1 MAKKQSKKKRKIDPK
16 SYVQILNSIELRGI
30 HLESC
35 SVKHNREHL
44 IKQKQKGLTVSVRD
58 KVSYEQRD
66 KELRVLHKY
75 YLTVKKP
82 EMAKDFAIKM
92 SASFRLTYLTD
103 SPIHEDFFDVFK
115 DVSLVV
121 NSWPYFREF
130 VQSMTQRMSI
140 QPLTLPLIIRE

>member
-44 IKQKQKGLTVSVRD
+44 IKQKGLAVSVRD
-58 KVSYEQRD
+58 KVSYEQHD

-82 EMAKDFAIKM
+82 EMAKDFALKM

-115 DVSLVV
+115 AVSLSV

-140 QPLTLPLIIRE
+140 QPLTLPLIKRE